1 MFRSQRYAVLAT
13 DDHGQPFTSLMA
25 FAATEDLRQ
34 IVILTERARRKFSNL
49 KANCRVALLIDD
61 RKNKGTDAKDSVAVT
76 AIGEAREAGEQ
87 RLVLHHVQLT
97 RRRALH
103 YSSFSSLATQIWRPS
118 LALHPAPSSR

>member
-61 RKNKGTDAKDSVAVT
+61 RKNKGTDEKDSVA
-76 AIGEAREAGEQ
+76 
-87 RLVLHHVQLT
+87 
-97 RRRALH
+97 
-103 YSSFSSLATQIWRPS
+103 QIWRPS